1 LLEAY
6 ASAAVLCGASLAVG
20 EAILSLCGQRGFTCL
35 AGPVGMAA
43 IVVASGIAIDLPGHA
58 TTVALTLAVLVVASL
73 IILSLRRRTPGAHPA
88 NIRSGIAR
96 TVRGMDAERSTGT
109 HPAASSLPVTAC
121 LAALIALLFA
131 SIPFIANGRVG
142 ILGVGLV
149 NDDMANHLL
158 IADWLGS
165 RAGETPVLID
175 QGYPVG
181 PHALVAGLS
190 EALGGGL
197 IEAFAG
203 LTLAIPV
210 LTALVALEALA
221 GLRPL
226 ARTIVAALVAL
237 PYLAAAY
244 LAQEA
249 FKEPLEA
256 LFVLAFA
263 LLLPSARSA
272 ARAVP
277 LGALA
282 AGAVYTYSFP
292 GLFWLAGTAAIYAIV
307 AAMTGVPGAH
317 PASIHSRI
325 ARAVRGRGAE
335 RSQAAHP
342 AALFCATAGV
352 VLILTLPE
360 WGRLI
365 DFTDFRAFKSS
376 TISGGL
382 GNLRHQLS
390 PLEALGIWPAS
401 DFRLSASA
409 ASGPAAAFYLGALIA
424 AVAFLVG
431 LPRWIRRQ
439 GPAVPAA
446 LAAAV
451 LIYLGALAFGTVY
464 TSAKALAIASPLVV
478 LIGLGG
484 LLGQASA
491 GVRAGDASERGEPEI
506 GRKVRAGG
514 VLGGQPPN
522 VRSTITRTVRGR
534 DAERSPGAHPATRLL
549 LLRLLAAVFAAGVAL
564 SSLLVLRQAPVA
576 PQDHAEQLAELRPLV
591 EGRRVLFLGRDNFI
605 AYELR
610 GSRPFTAVRNFYDP
624 YYVRPDLGLRDVFRK
639 FDFDSVR
646 PTTLRRFR
654 LVITTRAAYASGPP
668 SGFEAVRETD
678 DFVLWRRSGQLE
690 ARRTL
695 DEGPNPGAILD
706 CDRPAERRLS
716 RRPGSA
722 TVYRA
727 PPVLGGRWTPSS
739 TVKSGAPV
747 VQTLTVPRGRWQISI
762 QYDATRPLE
771 VAAPGLAQTLPA
783 NLDYRG
789 SVPYY
794 PVGELTRRRRGQVRF
809 SATVE
814 RPPLGGRLLGTTSEA
829 HLGGIAASPAGRG
842 GPLPGEAERRVPL
855 SAACGRYLDW
865 WRPLRP

>member
-1 LLEAY
+1 
-6 ASAAVLCGASLAVG
+6 
-20 EAILSLCGQRGFTCL
+20 
-35 AGPVGMAA
+35 
-43 IVVASGIAIDLPGHA
+43 
-58 TTVALTLAVLVVASL
+58 
-73 IILSLRRRTPGAHPA
+73 
-88 NIRSGIAR
+88 
-96 TVRGMDAERSTGT
+96 MDAERSPDA
-109 HPAASSLPVTAC
+109 HPATSSAPATAL

-165 RAGETPVLID
+165 RLGEAPVLIG
-175 QGYPVG
+175 QGYPLG

-190 EALGGGL
+190 EALGSGL

-210 LTALVALEALA
+210 LTALVALEGLA

-226 ARTIVAALVAL
+226 ARIIVAALVAL

-244 LAQEA
+244 LAQGA

-256 LFVLAFA
+256 LFVLSFG
-263 LLLPSARSA
+263 LLLPSARSP

-277 LGALA
+277 LGVLA

-292 GLFWLAGTAAIYAIV
+292 GLVWLAGAAAIYGIV
-307 AAMTGVPGAH
+307 AAITGVPGAH
-317 PASIHSRI
+317 PANIRSRI
-325 ARAVRGRGAE
+325 ARTMRGTDAE
-335 RSQAAHP
+335 RSREVRA
-342 AALFCATAGV
+342 AALFSAAVGV

-360 WGRLI
+360 WSRLI

-424 AVAFLVG
+424 AVALLLG

-446 LAAAV
+446 LAAAI
-451 LIYLGALAFGTVY
+451 LIYLGALALGTVY
-464 TSAKALAIASPLVV
+464 TSAKSLAIASPLVV
-478 LIGLGG
+478 LISLGG
-484 LLGQASA
+484 LLA
-491 GVRAGDASERGEPEI
+491 RGRREP
-506 GRKVRAGG
+506 RGG
-514 VLGGQPPN
+514 VPGAERAN
-522 VRSTITRTVRGR
+522 VRSGIARTVRGR
-534 DAERSPGAHPATRLL
+534 DAERSPGAHPVPRPL
-549 LLRLLAAVFAAGVAL
+549 LLRGLAAMFAAGLAL

-576 PQDHAEQLAELRPLV
+576 PQNHAEQLAELRPLV
-591 EGRRVLFLGRDNFI
+591 DGRRVLFLGRDNFV

-624 YYVRPDLGLRDVFRK
+624 YYVRPDLRLRDVFRK
-639 FDFDSVR
+639 FDFDSVT
-646 PTTLRRFR
+646 PSTLRRFR

-668 SGFEAVRETD
+668 PGFEPVRETD
-678 DFVLWRRSGQLE
+678 DFVLWRRSGMLR

-706 CDRPAERRLS
+706 CDRPAARRLS
-716 RRPGSA
+716 RRGGFA
-722 TVYRA
+722 TVFRA
-727 PPVLGGRWTPSS
+727 PPVVGGRWAPSS

-747 VQTLTVPRGRWQISI
+747 AQTLSLPRGRWQISI
-762 QYDATRPLE
+762 QYDATRPLH
-771 VAAPGLAQTLPA
+771 VAAPGLALTLPA

-794 PVGELTRRRRGQVRF
+794 PVGELMRRRPGEVRF
-809 SATVE
+809 TASVE
-814 RPPLGGRLLGTTSEA
+814 RPPLGGRLLGATSEA
-829 HLGGIAASPAGRG
+829 HLGAIAASPAGRG
-842 GPLPGEAERRVPL
+842 GPMPGETERRVPL

-865 WRPLRP
+865 WRSPGRT